1 MAIEKKEI
9 DFAKET
15 DDVMKLVVEL
25 VKTIKEKGDYANLLD
40 ELIEAINGIDEVS
53 AEYKS
58 NLKAVI
64 NTVQLNVTDI
74 AMIFIKKEDA

>member
-40 ELIEAINGIDEVS
+40 ELIAAINGIDEVS
-53 AEYKS
+53 DEYKS